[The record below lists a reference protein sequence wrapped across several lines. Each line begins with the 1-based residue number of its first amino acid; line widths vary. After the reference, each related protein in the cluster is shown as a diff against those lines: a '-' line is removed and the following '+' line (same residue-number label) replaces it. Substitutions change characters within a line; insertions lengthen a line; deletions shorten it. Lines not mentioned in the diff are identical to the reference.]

1 MEPTA
6 CIKCGRCVEV
16 CPQRLVPNKLMV
28 ASIHGDSETFLR
40 LNGLECVECGC
51 CSYTCPAKR
60 PLTQSIKSMRKMELA
75 KKKK

>member
-1 MEPTA
+1 
-6 CIKCGRCVEV
+6 
-16 CPQRLVPNKLMV
+16 MV
-28 ASIHGDSETFLR
+28 ASIHDDAEAFLR

-60 PLTQSIKSMRKMELA
+60 PLTQTIKSMRKIELA